1 MTDEE
6 DSKHSKND
14 NEEDSNDL
22 SNEEGNDSK
31 KTVDLFIHLTIITEL
46 IKKING
52 ETKCICHNLII
63 PEEPKESQLNLNNSL
78 LNNEDNNNNNLN
90 SEAIKDNTNNN
101 IFYETEIIP
110 AMRVS
115 LLSEDKILFNSIV
128 SNLKLLGYPVVG
140 SLFSVYL
147 KNAEDYVY
155 IGTEPLDDNF
165 YLSKN
170 DVDFDCIKIKMVSYL
185 EDKYIKKTERQLF
198 DRKDNK
204 NKIKDKRTKERRIGF
219 IVEKVNAWRR
229 LYNGFYNEKGEHIR
243 YSLEQAAK
251 IIDISKKSLDDYLL
265 QLRLGRKYGF
275 DFNLN
280 KNNKVGVLRAFVKAH
295 RGKGGEMKEN
305 ENENL

>member
-1 MTDEE
+1 MSDEE
-6 DSKHSKND
+6 ESKHSKND
-14 NEEDSNDL
+14 NEEDLNDL
-22 SNEEGNDSK
+22 SNNEENDSK

-46 IKKING
+46 IKKVNG

-63 PEEPKESQLNLNNSL
+63 PEEQKESQLNSNNSFL
-78 LNNEDNNNNNLN
+78 INEDINNNLTN
-90 SEAIKDNTNNN
+90 SESTKENKNNN

-110 AMRVS
+110 IMKVS

-128 SNLKLLGYPVVG
+128 SNLRLLGYPVVG

-147 KNAEDYVY
+147 KKAEDYVY
-155 IGTEPLDDNF
+155 IGTEPIDDNF
-165 YLSKN
+165 YLSK
-170 DVDFDCIKIKMVSYL
+170 DDIDFDCIKIKMVSYL

-198 DRKDNK
+198 EKKDNK
-204 NKIKDKRTKERRIGF
+204 NKLKDKRTKERRIGF
-219 IVEKVNAWRR
+219 IIEKVNAWRR

-280 KNNKVGVLRAFVKAH
+280 KNSKVGVLRAFVKAH
-295 RGKGGEMKEN
+295 RGKGGEIKEN
-305 ENENL
+305 ENE

>member
-1 MTDEE
+1 MSDEE
-6 DSKHSKND
+6 ESKHSKND
-14 NEEDSNDL
+14 NEEDLNDL
-22 SNEEGNDSK
+22 SNNEENESK

-46 IKKING
+46 IKKVNG

-63 PEEPKESQLNLNNSL
+63 PEEIKEPQLNSNNSFL
-78 LNNEDNNNNNLN
+78 INENINNNITN
-90 SEAIKDNTNNN
+90 SESKNEYKNDN

-110 AMRVS
+110 IMTVS

-140 SLFSVYL
+140 SLFSVYF
-147 KNAEDYVY
+147 KKAEDYVY
-155 IGTEPLDDNF
+155 IGTEPIDDNF
-165 YLSKN
+165 YLSKD
-170 DVDFDCIKIKMVSYL
+170 DVDFDCLKIKMVSYL

-198 DRKDNK
+198 EKKDNK
-204 NKIKDKRTKERRIGF
+204 NKLKDKRTKERRIGF
-219 IVEKVNAWRR
+219 IIEKVNAWRK

-295 RGKGGEMKEN
+295 RGKGGEIKENDN
-305 ENENL
+305 ENE

>member
-1 MTDEE
+1 MSDEE
-6 DSKHSKND
+6 ESKHSKND
-14 NEEDSNDL
+14 NEEDLNDL
-22 SNEEGNDSK
+22 SNNEENDSK

-46 IKKING
+46 IKKVNG

-63 PEEPKESQLNLNNSL
+63 PEEQKESQLNSNNSFL
-78 LNNEDNNNNNLN
+78 INEDINNNLTN
-90 SEAIKDNTNNN
+90 SESTKENKNNN

-110 AMRVS
+110 IMKVS

-128 SNLKLLGYPVVG
+128 SNLRLLGYPVVG

-147 KNAEDYVY
+147 KKAEDYVY
-155 IGTEPLDDNF
+155 IGTEPIDDNF
-165 YLSKN
+165 YLSKD
-170 DVDFDCIKIKMVSYL
+170 DVDFDCLKIKMVSYL

-198 DRKDNK
+198 EKKDNK
-204 NKIKDKRTKERRIGF
+204 NKLKDKRTKERRIGF
-219 IVEKVNAWRR
+219 IIEKVNAWRR

-280 KNNKVGVLRAFVKAH
+280 KNSKVGVLRAFVKAH
-295 RGKGGEMKEN
+295 RGKGGEIKEN
-305 ENENL
+305 ENE